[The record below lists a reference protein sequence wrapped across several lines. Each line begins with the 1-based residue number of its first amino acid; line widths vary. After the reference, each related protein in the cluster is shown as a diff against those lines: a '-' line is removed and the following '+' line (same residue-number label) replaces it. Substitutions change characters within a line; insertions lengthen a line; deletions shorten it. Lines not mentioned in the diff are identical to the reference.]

1 MKLWQAVTLGIPLS
15 ILGNL
20 GAAAFGITLE
30 LNVLPALD
38 STGQCPLQL
47 VAYETLRPYSEGGY
61 ARDGMI
67 QLSEI
72 ATDIELTDSAP
83 FSATWVGTLKPQYSE
98 CQGTAIINNID
109 GEVFSGQSYL
119 RVQLVDGQ
127 ASVRLDMTGI
137 PDANG
142 FTSTLL
148 SSEVSDGNPRWAWGG
163 TD

>member
-15 ILGNL
+15 ILSNL

-38 STGQCPLQL
+38 STGQCPQQL

-72 ATDIELTDSAP
+72 ATGIALTGSDT
-83 FSATWVGTLKPQYSE
+83 FSATWVGTLKPQYSN

-109 GEVFSGQSYL
+109 GDVFSGQSYL
-119 RVQLVDGQ
+119 QVQLVEGQ
-127 ASVRLDMTGI
+127 ATVMLDMTGI
-137 PDANG
+137 PDTNG